1 MVIVRNVVDIP
12 APIKN
17 LRLSYAMIG
26 NAVSV
31 ESPFRFAT
39 LINKDF
45 KDSEEKKWSR
55 RTGEFK
61 SFDEL
66 SKAKKDKS

>member
-1 MVIVRNVVDIP
+1 MVIVRNVVVIP
-12 APIKN
+12 APIEN
-17 LRLSYAMIG
+17 SRLSYSMIG
-26 NAVSV
+26 NAMSV
-31 ESPFRFAT
+31 ESPFRLANR
-39 LINKDF
+39 INKDL